1 MANDVQISFVG
12 TLGGDPEIKFSQDGK
27 PRCRIS
33 IAANPSRYDKQQN
46 AWVEQGVTQWY
57 SATAFDAEAETWAE
71 VLHKGQRV
79 RIEGLLV
86 AREWQTQT
94 GETRLDQ
101 EIRNPRV
108 TLPLPKNAPNRS
120 EDRFSGPNSG
130 GIGNHAS
137 AAYNA
142 PQGGTGDPA
151 GNLAQADYPNGAPF

>member
-1 MANDVQISFVG
+1 MANDVQIAFVG
-12 TLGGDPEIKFSQDGK
+12 TLGGDPEIRYGADGK
-27 PRCRIS
+27 ARCRIR
-33 IAANPSRYDKQQN
+33 IAANPGRFDKQAGQ
-46 AWVEQGVTQWY
+46 WVEQGVTQWF

-71 VLHKGQRV
+71 TLHKGQWV

-108 TLPLPKNAPNRS
+108 TLPLPKNTPQAS
-120 EDRFSGPNSG
+120 QDRFSGPQSG

-142 PQGGTGDPA
+142 PQGGTANDPWGTRSA
-151 GNLAQADYPNGAPF
+151 ISDPPF